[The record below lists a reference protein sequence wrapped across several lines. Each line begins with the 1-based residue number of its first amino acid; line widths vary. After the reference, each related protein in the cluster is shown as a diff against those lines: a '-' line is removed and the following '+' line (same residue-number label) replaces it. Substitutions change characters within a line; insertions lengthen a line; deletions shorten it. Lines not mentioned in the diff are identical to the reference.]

1 MDRIDLHVEVDSL
14 SYGEL
19 AGDIQAESSKDIK
32 TRVQYARAFQRDRFR
47 DTKVHSN
54 SKMNTTMIKKFCKLT
69 KEQEV
74 VMEQAFDKFKLS
86 ARAHDRILKV
96 ARTIA
101 DLEGSDQIELPHLL
115 EAISYRTLDNKYWV

>member
-14 SYGEL
+14 TFDEISSE
-19 AGDIQAESSKDIK
+19 IAEEKSADIK
-32 TRVQYARAFQRDRFR
+32 HRVEYARKFQQERYKN
-47 DTKVHSN
+47 TPIHNN
-54 SKMNTTMIKKFCKLT
+54 SKMTSNMIKKYCKLD
-69 KEQEV
+69 KEQQL

-101 DLEGSDQIELPHLL
+101 DLDGSDNIELSHLI

>member
-1 MDRIDLHVEVDSL
+1 
-14 SYGEL
+14 
-19 AGDIQAESSKDIK
+19 
-32 TRVQYARAFQRDRFR
+32 
-47 DTKVHSN
+47 
-54 SKMNTTMIKKFCKLT
+54 MNTNMIKKYCKLD
-69 KEQEV
+69 KQQQL

-101 DLEGSDQIELPHLL
+101 DLDNSQDIKLEHLI